1 MSETQYGRKRR
12 FNYTVMIS
20 TDSRE
25 VMVREGDEMIRGSI
39 LYVIGEENTDPGY
52 QITYQNKY
60 MEPMELLNIDG

>member
-1 MSETQYGRKRR
+1 
-12 FNYTVMIS
+12 MIS